1 MLFLDCSTALR
12 KLIFPSF
19 ASFGRFHE
27 NEFPEKLL
35 KNCLFVKFNYR
46 DNLKFLS
53 HKKQLLG
60 KFCKKEL
67 KNLRMFIYILL
78 FVFNLTRKKYDNR

>member
-53 HKKQLLG
+53 HKKQLLE
-60 KFCKKEL
+60 KLELCKKEL
-67 KNLRMFIYILL
+67 KNLQMFIYILL
-78 FVFNLTRKKYDNR
+78 FVSS

>member
-60 KFCKKEL
+60 KLELCKKEL
-67 KNLRMFIYILL
+67 KNLQMLIYILL
-78 FVFNLTRKKYDNR
+78 FVSS